1 MHMLKD
7 TGLIFQLP
15 KILCLNP
22 WDWVTHISKHPITWG
37 TSKTQICLPAAI
49 HGGWGSGRG
58 TGQLAQLGHK
68 CIMRKYM
75 VPASVWV
82 SGCHPEARDPRAPF
96 MGKRG

>member
-37 TSKTQICLPAAI
+37 TSKTQICLPAANSRRV
-49 HGGWGSGRG
+49 GFWTWYWTTRAAR
-58 TGQLAQLGHK
+58 AQV
-68 CIMRKYM
+68 YN
-75 VPASVWV
+75 A
-82 SGCHPEARDPRAPF
+82 
-96 MGKRG
+96 